1 MNFIAFNRK
10 PSSRDNSL
18 IEILEIKCKL
28 LFRMYFSLSC
38 NNEYNTEF
46 IFFFKYV
53 NYLDVLAL

>member
-18 IEILEIKCKL
+18 IEILEIKCQL

-38 NNEYNTEF
+38 NNEYKTEF
-46 IFFFKYV
+46 NFFLIYK
-53 NYLDVLAL
+53 LP